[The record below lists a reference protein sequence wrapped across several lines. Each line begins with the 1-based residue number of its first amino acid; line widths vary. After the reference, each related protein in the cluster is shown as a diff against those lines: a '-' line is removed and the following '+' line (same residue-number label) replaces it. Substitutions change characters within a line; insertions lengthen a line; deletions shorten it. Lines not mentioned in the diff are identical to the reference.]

1 MLLGKSSGVK
11 IDMETES
18 CKIVSESVSIDPLES
33 ERFIDLYI
41 NLILIQ
47 SMLAGKLER
56 KTKSDKAI
64 KP

>member
-18 CKIVSESVSIDPLES
+18 YKIVSGSVYIDQLES

-56 KTKSDKAI
+56 KTKAI
-64 KP
+64 KL